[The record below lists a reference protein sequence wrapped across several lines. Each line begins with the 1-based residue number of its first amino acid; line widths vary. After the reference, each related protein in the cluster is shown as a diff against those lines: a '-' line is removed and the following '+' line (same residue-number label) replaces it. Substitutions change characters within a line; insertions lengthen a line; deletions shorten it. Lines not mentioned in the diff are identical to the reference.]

1 MCGPLI
7 PLACAELGWGMM
19 GIALECSGC
28 PGWRTSELQE
38 RDNHPARWQQAY
50 RAAPPRAGAGGVR
63 LPRLAQLGRM
73 PFGQGQVAAL
83 EQCEE
88 FFSKVVSFFPVV
100 KVIHAR

>member
-38 RDNHPARWQQAY
+38 RDNHPARWPQAY
-50 RAAPPRAGAGGVR
+50 RATPLPVWGGASPGRPSWAGC
-63 LPRLAQLGRM
+63 PLAKGKLQ
-73 PFGQGQVAAL
+73 PW
-83 EQCEE
+83 
-88 FFSKVVSFFPVV
+88 SSV
-100 KVIHAR
+100 KNSSLKK